1 MNRKNISPMADFS
14 FSKEQ
19 KYYGGAGHR
28 PPEIIQLKAGP
39 VRCQYE
45 SGYLRYLKA
54 GEKELLRMIYPAV
67 RDHNWGTIAPQISN
81 EKIVNEPEHFEI
93 SYDCLYQSREV
104 SFQAQFHIL
113 GTSKGEVS
121 FEMEG
126 KCLKSFRKNRIGFNV
141 LHPPEAAGSKIVVGH
156 TNHEE
161 EKGAFPVYISP
172 HQPFMDMRYIRWQLD
187 DLWAKVEFE
196 GDIFEMEDQRN
207 WTDASFKTYSTPL
220 AIPFPVQL
228 EKGEKI
234 RQSVKLSL
242 ENAQPNDSSSDEI
255 VELTVGAN
263 RYALPEIGV
272 GQSSEISQMT
282 EKDLAYFSR
291 LAFSHYRMD
300 LHLYRGDLENN
311 WMRAT
316 EESKLLNLPLE
327 LALHFGKETVR
338 ELGNLKDLMEANK
351 PNIKKLLIFSKGHK
365 TTPSTLLEQ
374 VLPDLRTMFPEAQI
388 GAGTDC
394 FFTEL
399 NRERVKTRGLDF
411 LTYSLNPQVHQFDN
425 QSLVETLAAQ
435 SYTVESA
442 RQFSNNLPIEISPV
456 TLKMRFNPN
465 ATGPEPDTLEG
476 ELPPQ
481 VDTRQMSLFTAGWTI
496 GSIKYLAESK
506 IASVTYFETL
516 GRRGM
521 MQGELEP
528 LLPEKFVAVKGMVY
542 PLYWVFYNLLQDKNI
557 QLIKTESSDPHQADG
572 LIWEAAGQQYMFL
585 ANYQPFEVEV
595 KVAQWFEEVE
605 RKTLDEENFET
616 MALHFDEFIASPW
629 TEAKSDL
636 RLSPYSIV
644 LLRARK

>member
-1 MNRKNISPMADFS
+1 MADFR

-19 KYYGGAGHR
+19 KFYGGAEHR

-45 SGYLRYLKA
+45 SGYLRYLKV
-54 GEKELLRMIYPAV
+54 GETELLRMIYPAV

-81 EKIVNEPEHFEI
+81 EKIVNEPEYFEI
-93 SYDCLYQSREV
+93 SYDCLYQSGEV
-104 SFQAQFHIL
+104 SFQARFHIK
-113 GTSKGEVS
+113 GTAEGEVS

-126 KCLKSFRKNRIGFNV
+126 ESLQPFRKNRIGFNV
-141 LHPPEAAGSKIVVGH
+141 LHPPEAAGAKVVVGH
-156 TNHEE
+156 TNGEE
-161 EKGAFPVYISP
+161 EEGAFPVYISP
-172 HQPFMDMRYIRWQLD
+172 QQPFMDIRYIRWQLD
-187 DLWAKVEFE
+187 NLWAKVAFE

-242 ENAQPNDSSSDEI
+242 KNAQPDDSSSEEI
-255 VELTVGAN
+255 IALAVGTD

-272 GQSSEISQMT
+272 GQSAEISQLT
-282 EKDLAYFSR
+282 EADSAYFSG
-291 LAFSHYRMD
+291 LAFSHYRVD
-300 LHLYRGDLENN
+300 LHLYRGGLEKN
-311 WMRAT
+311 WTRAA
-316 EESKLLNLPLE
+316 EESKLLGLPLE

-351 PNIKKLLIFSKGHK
+351 PKVKKLLIFSKDAK
-365 TTPSTLLEQ
+365 TTPSSLLEQ
-374 VLPDLRTMFPEAQI
+374 VLPDLSAMFPEAQI

-399 NRERVKTRGLDF
+399 NRERIKPRGLDF

-425 QSLVETLAAQ
+425 QSLVETLQAQ

-442 RQFSNNLPIEISPV
+442 QQFADNLPIQVSPL
-456 TLKMRFNPN
+456 TFKMRFNPN
-465 ATGPEPDTLEG
+465 ATGPEPDTPAG

-481 VDTRQMSLFTAGWTI
+481 VDTRQMSLFAAGWTI

-506 IASVTYFETL
+506 VSAVTYFETL

-521 MQGELEP
+521 MQGEHEP
-528 LLPEKFVAVKGMVY
+528 ILPDKFRSMKGMLY
-542 PLYWVFYNLLQDKNI
+542 PLFWVFYNLLQSDNI
-557 QLIKTESSDPHQADG
+557 QLIKTESSDPHRADG
-572 LIWEAAGQQYMFL
+572 LAWEADGQQYMFL
-585 ANYQPFEVEV
+585 ANYQPFVVEV
-595 KVAQWFEEVE
+595 KVTHGLEEVE
-605 RKTLDEENFET
+605 QKILDEENYET
-616 MALHFDEFIASPW
+616 LALHFDDFIASSWSKAQPN
-629 TEAKSDL
+629 L

-644 LLRARK
+644 LLRAKK